1 MAMYKVKI
9 TVLRK
14 VLYEDIANEYLTNG
28 KNVGACDYFE
38 EGDVFIADGMMSP
51 PENFCP
57 FAWNDIFANVM
68 SISRG
73 GTFVPWDKEDY
84 SHIVCCTDGV
94 RPVTFL
100 LERDEEME
108 F

>member
-9 TVLRK
+9 TVIEKILH
-14 VLYEDIANEYLTNG
+14 EHIADKYLTNG
-28 KNVGACDYFE
+28 KSVGACDCFE
-38 EGDVFIADGMMSP
+38 VGDTFVVGGMMSP
-51 PENFCP
+51 PPNFCP
-57 FAWNDIFANVM
+57 FAWHDIYSQVM
-68 SISRG
+68 AISRG
-73 GTFVPWDKEDY
+73 GTFVPWDKNEY

-94 RPVTFL
+94 RPVSFL

>member
-14 VLYEDIANEYLTNG
+14 VLYEDIADKYLTGG
-28 KNVGACDYFE
+28 KEVGSCDYFE
-38 EGDVFIADGMMSP
+38 EGDTIIVEGMMQQ

-57 FAWNDIFANVM
+57 FAWRDIYPQVM
-68 SISRG
+68 AISRG
-73 GTFVPWDKEDY
+73 GTFAPWDKKDY

-100 LERDEEME
+100 LERDEEMT